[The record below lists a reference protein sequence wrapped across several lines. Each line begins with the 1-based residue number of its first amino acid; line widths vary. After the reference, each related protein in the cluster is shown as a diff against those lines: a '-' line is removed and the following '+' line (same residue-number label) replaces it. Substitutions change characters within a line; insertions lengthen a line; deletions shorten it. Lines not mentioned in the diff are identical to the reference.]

1 VVAQP
6 VGHLGRKDVVDV
18 APQDVAPQDVAP
30 QDVALQDVPVGP
42 SSRPKMLSSFVLGT
56 LAIFIVM
63 AAWSVSMPLYSGPD
77 EASHVIHAAALDR
90 GQIIGTPVAGH
101 ENPYTV
107 VTVPGTFG
115 HGSYLMRCYKFRS
128 TVPASCSEATKLS
141 AEPIRAS
148 TYTGRYPPL
157 YYAVVGLP
165 TLASTSQWVVIWM
178 RLLGALMCSAL
189 LGLALMAITVWSRAR
204 ILPAGFLCALTPAA
218 IYMGAMVNPNGL
230 EIAAAI
236 CFWSAGII
244 LALEHADDPPH
255 GLVVVAAVSGCVLT
269 LCRGLS
275 PLWTILALAA
285 FVLLMGRRRAWT
297 LLKDRRDVQWSAA
310 ALLVSGIVA
319 TMWILLA
326 HTLWAVPVGKPDSL
340 AQTPE
345 LHIVSQALKQTKTW
359 LREMVGVMGWLDT
372 RLPIWTYVAWGLASL
387 ALIVVGVWLG
397 RLRASIVL
405 ALIGLVALFGPVVL
419 ELNDARTVNLIWEG
433 RYSLPLAVGVPLLA
447 AASVGARAIYQR
459 LQLNLAR
466 VVLVLL
472 GVGGVL
478 GYLQTLRR
486 YAVGAGGPV
495 DFLHGSWQP
504 IEGNAVAILWYV
516 AATILLVGM
525 LWRLTDR
532 VVARS
537 E

>member
-1 VVAQP
+1 VDVALQD
-6 VGHLGRKDVVDV
+6 VALQDVVLQDVALRDV
-18 APQDVAPQDVAP
+18 APQDVAIGLTP
-30 QDVALQDVPVGP
+30 
-42 SSRPKMLSSFVLGT
+42 RPKMLSSFALGT
-56 LAIFIVM
+56 LAIFVVM

-77 EASHVIHAAALDR
+77 EASHVIHAAALVR
-90 GQIIGTPVAGH
+90 GQTIGTPVAGPQ
-101 ENPYTV
+101 NPYTV

-115 HGSYLMRCYKFRS
+115 HGSYLMRCYKFS
-128 TVPASCSEATKLS
+128 PSVPASCGEATTLS
-141 AEPIRAS
+141 AAPIRAQ

-189 LGLALMAITVWSRAR
+189 LGLALMAITLWSRAR

-244 LALEHADDPPH
+244 LALEHADDPPQ

-285 FVLLMGRRRAWT
+285 FVVLMGRHRAWS
-297 LLKDRRDVQWSAA
+297 LLKARRDVQWSAA

-319 TMWILLA
+319 TIWILLA

-372 RLPIWTYVAWGLASL
+372 RLPVWTYVAWGLASL

-397 RLRASIVL
+397 RLRTSIVL
-405 ALIGLVALFGPVVL
+405 ALIGLVALFLPVVL

-466 VVLVLL
+466 VVLVML
-472 GVGGVL
+472 GVAGVL

-486 YAVGAGGPV
+486 YAVGASGPV
-495 DFLHGSWQP
+495 DFLHGTWQP

-516 AATILLVGM
+516 AGTVFLVGM